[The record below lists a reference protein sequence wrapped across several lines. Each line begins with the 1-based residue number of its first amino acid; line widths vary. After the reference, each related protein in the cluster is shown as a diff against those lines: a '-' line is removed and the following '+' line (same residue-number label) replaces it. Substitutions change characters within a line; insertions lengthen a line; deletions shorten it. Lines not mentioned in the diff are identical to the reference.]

1 MAAGLGT
8 TVLAMAL
15 KSDVES
21 THQLSFHL
29 DLLQGVHLV
38 ARDG

>member
-21 THQLSFHL
+21 TRRLSFLL
-29 DLLQGVHLV
+29 DLLQAVHLV
-38 ARDG
+38 LRDG